1 MLETII
7 AILLILWLLG
17 VIGLISIGGNFVHV
31 LLVVALVLI
40 IIRLV

>member
-1 MLETII
+1 MLEIII

-17 VIGLISIGGNFVHV
+17 VIGPISIGGNFVHV